1 MKHAFSVSWSRA
13 GKKSSSFFWSGQTI
27 RPSAKFSKLGNCNGL
42 GVGNISLV
50 FGIFVA
56 GEGIKSS
63 RVVLAGG
70 EGAMFQGV
78 LNTETIRKRK
88 KDEPKGAAEK
98 PEKPDDDD
106 GDAKTERA
114 RLVTSSAEADRKPDI
129 FDTHV
134 GPFIESYVLWCQKK
148 GVILGWIP
156 GLVGAGAFIAVALV
170 GGAGLGWLTGQGIIK
185 CLDFFGYVD
194 KIRMYLDAMDR
205 A

>member
-1 MKHAFSVSWSRA
+1 MKHAFSVSWPRA

-27 RPSAKFSKLGNCNGL
+27 GEIRRNCNGL
-42 GVGNISLV
+42 AFETFRFVL
-50 FGIFVA
+50 GIFVA

-106 GDAKTERA
+106 DDAKTERA

>member
-1 MKHAFSVSWSRA
+1 MVQ
-13 GKKSSSFFWSGQTI
+13 GGQEVKQLLLVGPDHPTI
-27 RPSAKFSKLGNCNGL
+27 GEILRNCKIVTAWL
-42 GVGNISLV
+42 FETFRFVL
-50 FGIFVA
+50 GIFVFA

-78 LNTETIRKRK
+78 LNTETIRKRR

-106 GDAKTERA
+106 DDDAKTERA

-194 KIRMYLDAMDR
+194 KIRMYLDATDR